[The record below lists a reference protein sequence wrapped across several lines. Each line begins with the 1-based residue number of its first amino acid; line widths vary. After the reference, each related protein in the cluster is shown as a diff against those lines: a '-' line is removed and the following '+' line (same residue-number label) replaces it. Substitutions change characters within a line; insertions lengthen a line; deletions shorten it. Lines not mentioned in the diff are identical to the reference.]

1 MVIKATSS
9 SLGKISDG
17 QYVMCL
23 LPSKSWQNCN
33 NICKQYFF
41 HFLCAALVR
50 DEKRCIPTI
59 GSNITYE
66 MTSFPPFFFQNQTSL
81 RINISQY
88 GYHYPDYIKLGVSFS
103 VLLIQVIWSCFV
115 DRILENGQLGFLFLA
130 LNFTSYLYGVAD
142 HRTLIGLFYFCN
154 YWFHF
159 LFLRSSASLI
169 RKTSQWIFMMLFHVS
184 FI

>member
-17 QYVMCL
+17 QSVMCL

-59 GSNITYE
+59 GSNITWNDQFS
-66 MTSFPPFFFQNQTSL
+66 TVFFFQNQTSL

-115 DRILENGQLGFLFLA
+115 DRTLEKWSVRISFF
-130 LNFTSYLYGVAD
+130 
-142 HRTLIGLFYFCN
+142 
-154 YWFHF
+154 
-159 LFLRSSASLI
+159 SS
-169 RKTSQWIFMMLFHVS
+169 
-184 FI
+184 